1 MCRPK
6 PGLVTAENAAAALIL
21 QNVLIRIAAVVHAGP
36 AAPVHQVAAVLQ
48 AADVLRLLIAVQ
60 RHIIVQVT
68 NVIERNTVAVAE
80 NAAAQIL

>member
-1 MCRPK
+1 M
-6 PGLVTAENAAAALIL
+6 VAAADH
-21 QNVLIRIAAVVHAGP
+21 VRP
-36 AAPVHQVAAVLQ
+36 AALVHQVAAVLQ